1 MSIGKRIRQ
10 LRRSL
15 DLTQKEFAERMG
27 VKQNTIA
34 TYETER
40 SVPIDAVISLICREF
55 NVSETWLRTGE
66 GEMFAARSHEEEVV
80 AAVENLLSDEN
91 PEWRR
96 RLAVALSRFSPS
108 DWDRLERELRF
119 ILDGEASE
127 RPAAETVKA
136 APSENETQ
144 EEYERRVFQGMTRAE
159 YHEELD
165 RQLDEQEKEMA
176 SAFSPS
182 SYGTA
187 SSGGK
192 SA

>member
-55 NVSETWLRTGE
+55 NVSEAWLRTGE
-66 GEMFAARSHEEEVV
+66 GEMFAAQSREETLS
-80 AAVENLLSDEN
+80 AAVNTLLSGEP
-91 PEWRR
+91 PEWRQ
-96 RLAVALSRFSPS
+96 RLVVALARFSPS

-119 ILDGEASE
+119 ILDGEVSD
-127 RPAAETVKA
+127 RPAAQTVRAMPSADEHEET
-136 APSENETQ
+136 P
-144 EEYERRVFQGMTRAE
+144 EERHERHKREARAE
-159 YHEELD
+159 ADELYEVI
-165 RQLDEQEKEMA
+165 LKEKMEQDDPETTFG
-176 SAFSPS
+176 SN
-182 SYGTA
+182 SYG
-187 SSGGK
+187 GGV
-192 SA
+192 A